1 MTSDDLL
8 VRLGLALAIG
18 FLIGLERGWKE
29 RDEAEGQRTAGLRT
43 YSLIALLGGVFG
55 ALTRGDDF
63 LLLAAGFV
71 MVSAALTAFLW
82 REGVSEDDFSAT
94 SVVAVMLAFMLGA
107 FAVLGDAQ
115 VAAGA
120 GVATVLLLATKAQL
134 HGWLARIT
142 WPEFRAGLLLA
153 AMTFI
158 ALPLLPHE
166 AIDPYGAV
174 NPYEL
179 WLMTILIAAVSFAG
193 YAAIR
198 IVGPERGTVMAA
210 AAGGL
215 VASTAVTLTL
225 ARLARDNPHRVRLLG
240 GSVVLSGAIMLLR
253 VLVVVAVLNRVLAWS
268 LAPAL
273 IAGAA
278 AMAVFAFLL
287 IRWAPDR
294 KDKKKNGAADL
305 KLKNPFDLFEV
316 LRFGLILTVVMLL
329 AVAARHFFGE
339 AGLIGLA
346 AISGLA
352 DVDAITLSMAKTGG
366 TDTTAGPALAILTA
380 VGVNTLAKTS
390 YAAYVGGARI
400 GTLSALGAA
409 LGFAAAAAAYL
420 VPAVFTLTGS

>member
-1 MTSDDLL
+1 MPSDDLL
-8 VRLGLALAIG
+8 LRLGLALAIG

-55 ALTRGDDF
+55 ALTKGDDF
-63 LLLAAGFV
+63 LLLASGFV
-71 MVSAALTAFLW
+71 MVSAALAAFLW

-94 SVVAVMLAFMLGA
+94 SVVAVMLTYMLGA

-120 GVATVLLLATKAQL
+120 GVATALLLATKAQL

-158 ALPLLPHE
+158 ALPLLPRE
-166 AIDPYGAV
+166 AIDPFGAV

-198 IVGPERGTVMAA
+198 IAGPELGTVMAA

-240 GSVVLSGAIMLLR
+240 GSVALSGAVMLLR
-253 VLVVVAVLNRVLAWS
+253 VLVVVAILNRTLALS

-273 IAGAA
+273 VAGAA
-278 AMAVFAFLL
+278 AMGVYAYLL
-287 IRWAPDR
+287 IRWSPDGK
-294 KDKKKNGAADL
+294 KDGKADL
-305 KLKNPFDLFEV
+305 KLKNPFELMEV

-352 DVDAITLSMAKTGG
+352 DVDAITLSMARTAQ
-366 TDTTAGPALAILTA
+366 TDAMAGPALAILTA
-380 VGVNTLAKTS
+380 VGVNTLAKTG

-400 GTLSALGAA
+400 GVLTAIGAA
-409 LGFAAAAAAYL
+409 LGFAAATAGYLL
-420 VPAVFTLTGS
+420 VPLVPV